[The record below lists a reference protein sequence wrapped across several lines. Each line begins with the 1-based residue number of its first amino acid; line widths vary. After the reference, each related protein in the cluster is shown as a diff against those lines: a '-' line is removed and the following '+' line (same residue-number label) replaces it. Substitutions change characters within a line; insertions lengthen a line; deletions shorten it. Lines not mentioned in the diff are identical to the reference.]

1 MTAHLRAVPVT
12 HPEPSPD
19 EPTPELSTHDRRV
32 LDQLN
37 TLRARHEAREL
48 FDHERNGH
56 LRTAMPEPVT
66 LDALLAEPDEPLN
79 ERIESLMTVG
89 TRTMIVAQYKSGKT
103 TLVGNLVACLNNGG
117 NLLGRYRVEPV
128 GKTVLIDTELNRNM
142 LRDWYRDFGVTHPG
156 KVEIFPVRGK
166 VATFNLLDPES
177 LNWWAHKLTGADFVI
192 LDNLRPV
199 LDALGLDENHD
210 AGRFLVAFDELL
222 DRAGVPEAAVVTH
235 AGHAGER
242 ARGDSRLQDWPD
254 QTWKLVREN
263 DDPASPRY
271 FSAYGRDVDEREQR
285 LDYNTA
291 TRALSV
297 AGGSRKTAIQDAAL
311 DVILDALQ
319 AATGPLSGRAIE
331 DHPTLAEHPRTA
343 VRAAL
348 KAGIS
353 TGQIT
358 THPGPRRS
366 ILHSLPTQCA
376 SAP

>member
-1 MTAHLRAVPVT
+1 
-12 HPEPSPD
+12 
-19 EPTPELSTHDRRV
+19 
-32 LDQLN
+32 
-37 TLRARHEAREL
+37 
-48 FDHERNGH
+48 
-56 LRTAMPEPVT
+56 
-66 LDALLAEPDEPLN
+66 
-79 ERIESLMTVG
+79 
-89 TRTMIVAQYKSGKT
+89 
-103 TLVGNLVACLNNGG
+103 
-117 NLLGRYRVEPV
+117 
-128 GKTVLIDTELNRNM
+128 M